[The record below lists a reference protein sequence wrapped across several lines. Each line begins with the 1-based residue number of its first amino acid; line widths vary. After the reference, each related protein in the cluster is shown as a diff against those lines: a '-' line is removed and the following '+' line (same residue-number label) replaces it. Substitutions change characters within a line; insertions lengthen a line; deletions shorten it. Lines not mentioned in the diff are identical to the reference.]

1 MSSQSQPS
9 KSAES
14 VSVARGRASRGL
26 VKRALLGLV
35 LLVTFVAGGAC
46 LLHATIEAGGDSA
59 TAARSPALDRQ

>member
-9 KSAES
+9 NSAET
-14 VSVARGRASRGL
+14 VSVARERASRGL

-46 LLHATIEAGGDSA
+46 LLHATIEADGDSA
-59 TAARSPALDRQ
+59 TASLRPALDRQ

>member
-9 KSAES
+9 NSAET

-46 LLHATIEAGGDSA
+46 LLHATIEADGDSA
-59 TAARSPALDRQ
+59 TASLRPAPDRQ

>member
-9 KSAES
+9 KSAET

-46 LLHATIEAGGDSA
+46 LLHATIEADGDSA
-59 TAARSPALDRQ
+59 TASLSPAPDRL